1 VDLEGVSDSDG
12 YRVRFRSVEGVFEDV
27 ALDRVG
33 TRDLGAALPV
43 REFRS
48 FKGQR
53 VYSGWYWSA
62 TVGHHVVYESRLELA
77 RLLLADHDPMVAA
90 IVGQPLA
97 R

>member
-1 VDLEGVSDSDG
+1 
-12 YRVRFRSVEGVFEDV
+12 
-27 ALDRVG
+27 
-33 TRDLGAALPV
+33 V

-77 RLLLADHDPMVAA
+77 RLLLADHDPIVAA
-90 IVGQPLA
+90 IVEQPTLLQG
-97 R
+97 RDGSRIRHHVPDFLRCWR